1 VALIIR
7 LSCDKCEG
15 ESLTVTIGTS
25 TDARVDAFK
34 YGWYCTG
41 KEDLCPVCMG
51 KNPDYYTAEPF

>member
-1 VALIIR
+1 
-7 LSCDKCEG
+7 
-15 ESLTVTIGTS
+15 LTVTIGTS

-34 YGWYCTG
+34 YGWFCTG